1 MVDNTPDFDNMSEEE
16 IMNWMESLAKRAG
29 ATEGFITSADM
40 DIAEIDPD
48 SVVIDEPGYVPY
60 SERSG
65 NSPPAAAKPEAPPPP
80 PEPIIEDYEIEDDIA
95 THAQAAIEGGSLDW
109 LESLAADQSGSL
121 FNLDLSAIEVA
132 GAPAETPPPRVN
144 PEAWLQNL
152 AVSQGEGGSLEIDDS
167 GDESDSDTLEWLETL
182 AVRQGADRDELL
194 TDASSDIPEPVSE
207 VEPSAYTPFSFE
219 SPANFRSS
227 TIAESA
233 AANPEDFLRSL
244 SQDSGYSEDGV
255 LATQK
260 PWVSSSDDANVTDAI
275 AQGTVTPEQMQDFL
289 ERQMDRAMD
298 IPEPELDD
306 DSDEAEAAELER
318 AELPEWLLQGIGSPP
333 APETPRDLP
342 PLESFLPE
350 LDESAGDDLQIP
362 AWLANVE
369 EESEEFDLES
379 FLNADEE
386 PVSDGLEAASS
397 RSVDTWAEAFDVEHD
412 EGPADLTNPP
422 EWYLQNLSDSQ
433 RIERATHLQEGE
445 ETAHV
450 TELIDEPL
458 PEESLL
464 PEGEPQPL
472 PEWMAFETVE
482 PEIAAPEAE
491 IVEVVA
497 EAVAEDDGMPD
508 WLQVQVESEDETGTA
523 PWWDKSPEDADA
535 AETIAPLRAE
545 PVFVPPPAPAYSTQ
559 RPLDAAATLE
569 NARTLQRTGD
579 LEGSLYQYESLIM
592 SSADLDSVVDDLA
605 DLVRIHRENPVLH
618 RLLGDGYVRQGHLQ
632 QALDIYREA
641 LNYL

>member
-29 ATEGFITSADM
+29 ATEGFMTSADM
-40 DIAEIDPD
+40 NIAEIDPD

-65 NSPPAAAKPEAPPPP
+65 NSPPAAAKPAAPPP
-80 PEPIIEDYEIEDDIA
+80 PEPIIEEAEIEDDIA
-95 THAQAAIEGGSLDW
+95 TRVQAAVEGGSLDW
-109 LESLAADQSGSL
+109 LENLAADQSGSL

-132 GAPAETPPPRVN
+132 GASAETPAPRIN

-152 AVSQGEGGSLEIDDS
+152 AVSQGESDSLEIDNS

-227 TIAESA
+227 TAESA
-233 AANPEDFLRSL
+233 GADPEDFLRSL
-244 SQDSGYSEDGV
+244 SQDSGYSESGV

-260 PWVSSSDDANVTDAI
+260 PWDSGGDDADITDAI

-289 ERQMDRAMD
+289 ERQMDRAME

-306 DSDEAEAAELER
+306 DSDEADAAELER

-350 LDESAGDDLQIP
+350 IEVSDGDDLQIP
-362 AWLANVE
+362 AWLSNVE
-369 EESEEFDLES
+369 EQSEEFNLDSL
-379 FLNADEE
+379 LNTDEE
-386 PVSDGLEAASS
+386 PVSEDIEAVSNG
-397 RSVDTWAEAFDVEHD
+397 SVDTWAEAFDIEHD

-422 EWYLQNLSDSQ
+422 EWYLQNLGDSQ
-433 RIERATHLQEGE
+433 RIERVDHLQEGGE
-445 ETAHV
+445 AAHIA
-450 TELIDEPL
+450 ELIDEPL

-464 PEGEPQPL
+464 PEGEQQAL
-472 PEWMAFETVE
+472 PEWMAFAMVE
-482 PEIAAPEAE
+482 PEVAAPEAE
-491 IVEVVA
+491 ILEVVA
-497 EAVAEDDGMPD
+497 EAAAEDDDGMPD
-508 WLQVQVESEDETGTA
+508 WLQAQVEPEDEGGTT
-523 PWWDKSPEDADA
+523 PWWDKTPEDADT

-545 PVFVPPPAPAYSTQ
+545 PAFVPPPAPAYLAR
-559 RPLDAAATLE
+559 RPLDATATLE
-569 NARTLQRTGD
+569 NARALQRTGD
-579 LEGSLYQYESLIM
+579 LESSLYQYESLIVN
-592 SSADLDSVVDDLA
+592 SADLDSVVDDLA

-618 RLLGDGYVRQGHLQ
+618 RLLGDGYMRQGHLQ